1 MTYEK
6 DFPKTISQWEFDYGN
21 YGLLTNLTRI
31 IVTCLTF
38 LWVYSN
44 SEELSYFFWQN
55 TYPNL
60 KTTCHINL
68 KFFLWT
74 KLLENLLLAKYLISV
89 AAPLSCLEK
98 KFSNYFNLT
107 SKTGLLDMLHPY
119 LLPIWQAAFLPLP
132 VYNWMNQ
139 VDLVVVIRWDL
150 VLELGLKLKKSK
162 PKMLLL
168 LKL

>member
-1 MTYEK
+1 M
-6 DFPKTISQWEFDYGN
+6 
-21 YGLLTNLTRI
+21 
-31 IVTCLTF
+31 TCLQIYRELLSTATF
-38 LWVYSN
+38 LRVYSN
-44 SEELSYFFWQN
+44 SNEVSYLSWLS

-60 KTTCHINL
+60 KTTCHIKL
-68 KFFLWT
+68 KLFLLT

-98 KFSNYFNLT
+98 RFSNYFNVT

-139 VDLVVVIRWDL
+139 VDLVVGIRWDL